1 MIAHTSSSSF
11 VPLCLRVKQSM
22 FQRGVGLGF
31 ISHKATKAQ
40 RRQEG
45 AYPHSSASPRLRV
58 SQKEGLGS
66 RGDAETR
73 REVGLVSRFRANDGE
88 SAA

>member
-1 MIAHTSSSSF
+1 MIALPTSSF

-31 ISHKATKAQ
+31 ISHEATKTQ
-40 RRQEG
+40 RRQEV
-45 AYPHSSASPRLRV
+45 AYPQSSAPPRLRA
-58 SQKEGLGS
+58 SRNDGLGS
-66 RGDAETR
+66 RDAAKAR
-73 REVGLVSRFRANDGE
+73 RVGGLDSCFRANDGE